1 MGGYLLMKKGGFD
14 AVKDEIKDMLK
25 KEVSAH
31 LASVTQEA
39 AKVKIDQTK
48 HSMIRAVTMLG
59 LFGLGL
65 LFMLLGFA
73 KYLPNILSISEGAAF
88 LAIGLILIIVGLIF
102 RAGGRD

>member
-1 MGGYLLMKKGGFD
+1 MKQGGFD
-14 AVKDEIKDMLK
+14 SVKDEIKDILK

-31 LASVTQEA
+31 LANVTQEA
-39 AKVKIDQTK
+39 AKIKIDEVK
-48 HSMIRAVTMLG
+48 HTMKRTFTMLG

-88 LAIGLILIIVGLIF
+88 FLIGLILILIALIY
-102 RAGGRD
+102 RAGGRG

>member
-1 MGGYLLMKKGGFD
+1 MKKGGFD
-14 AVKDEIKDMLK
+14 MAKEEIKDLLK

-31 LASVTQEA
+31 LANVTQEA
-39 AKVKIDQTK
+39 AKIKIDQTK
-48 HSMIRAVTMLG
+48 HTMIKAVTVLG

-73 KYLPNILSISEGAAF
+73 KYLPTVLNISEGTAF
-88 LAIGLILIIVGLIF
+88 LAIGLILIISGLIF

>member
-1 MGGYLLMKKGGFD
+1 MKKGGFD
-14 AVKDEIKDMLK
+14 VVKDEIKDLLK
-25 KEVSAH
+25 KEVSSH

-39 AKVKIDQTK
+39 AKIKIDQTK
-48 HSMIRAVTMLG
+48 HSMLKAVTILG

-73 KYLPNILSISEGAAF
+73 KYLPTIIGISEGTAF
-88 LAIGLILIIVGLIF
+88 LGIGLILIIAGLIF

>member
-1 MGGYLLMKKGGFD
+1 MKKGGFD
-14 AVKDEIKDMLK
+14 SVKDEIKDILK
-25 KEVSAH
+25 KEVSSH

-39 AKVKIDQTK
+39 AKIKIDQTK
-48 HSMIRAVTMLG
+48 HSMIKAVTILG

-73 KYLPNILSISEGAAF
+73 KYLPNIIGISEGAAF
-88 LAIGLILIIVGLIF
+88 LGIGLILIITGLIF

>member
-1 MGGYLLMKKGGFD
+1 MKSGGFD
-14 AVKDEIKDMLK
+14 SVKDEIKDILK

-39 AKVKIDQTK
+39 AKIKIDDVK
-48 HSMIRAVTMLG
+48 HSMIKAVTMLG

-73 KYLPNILSISEGAAF
+73 KYLPNIVSISEGAAF
-88 LAIGLILIIVGLIF
+88 FLIGLILIIIALIY
-102 RAGGRD
+102 RAGGRG